1 MKPNIEPT
9 IQAKK
14 NVGAFAAKMVEN
26 GMTIGL
32 GTGSTAACF
41 IDSLI
46 QRCREGLKIRAVA
59 SSERSRQQGL
69 EGGIPFADVNK
80 ITSLDLCFDGAD
92 EIDPQKRMI
101 KGGGGALLREK
112 IVATMSREMIVLVD
126 EHKLVPHLGKFPLP
140 IEVIPFGIASTL
152 SQIEELG
159 FSGRLRGTDDGQLYV
174 TDEGN
179 YIYDAKLTAGIF
191 EPELISAELLV
202 IPGVVETGIF
212 LGLAGRVLVGKLD
225 GSVQV
230 I

>member
-59 SSERSRQQGL
+59 SSERSRQQAL

-80 ITSLDLCFDGAD
+80 ITSLDLYFDGAD

-140 IEVIPFGIASTL
+140 IEVISFGIASTL
-152 SQIEELG
+152 SQIEQLG

-179 YIYDAKLTAGIF
+179 HIYDAKLTAGIF
-191 EPELISAELLV
+191 EPELISAELLM

-230 I
+230 L